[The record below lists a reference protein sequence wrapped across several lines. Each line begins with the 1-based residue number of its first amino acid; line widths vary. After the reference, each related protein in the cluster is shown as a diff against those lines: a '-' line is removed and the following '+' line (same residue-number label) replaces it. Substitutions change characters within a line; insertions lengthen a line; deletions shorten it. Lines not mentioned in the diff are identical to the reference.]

1 MPEKNRHPTR
11 PGRYDPD
18 YISFSIETQPSENL
32 KIDKENR
39 EIDLSISSEIKV
51 KRWWGEM
58 VLGHNPGE
66 CRLERIKTVGSF
78 LFAHGRDPQQGV
90 MPVGPVLDVYLDE
103 KARKYRARLKF
114 DTDERSEL
122 IFQKVQS
129 GSLKGVSVGVQ
140 IYKFLHVEEG
150 EEERGFSGPVDIAT
164 DWEIYEISLEPTPA
178 IPNVGVGL
186 SLSDS
191 AETPSENNQTQE
203 VNDMKMF
210 TVTRDGK
217 EVQVQESELTSEER
231 IQLGLYKPPAQQQ
244 DPPKKE
250 GLSAEEAAKAERERQ
265 KQIREICFKAGIEG
279 EELSKYLDG
288 DYTVEQVQK
297 FALEKLASERTPVSV
312 SYGGMVD
319 ETDKFRAAAIDGL
332 SAKAGVKIEKP
343 APGAN
348 DFRRYTLLQLMQH
361 CYYRQNGK
369 PFFGSP
375 EELFYQITKQGEK
388 HFFDGDTERFS
399 GPYASSSDFPLILA
413 NVANKSM
420 LQAYQEAP
428 TTYQTWVAVGN
439 LRDFKPATGVRMS
452 EAPGLED
459 IGEHGEFRHGQMT
472 ESAVRRQLST
482 KGIKWSLTRV
492 MIIND
497 DLDAFT
503 KMPAAY
509 AAAARRNINTDVYR
523 TLNGNPVMDE
533 DNIQLF
539 DAAHNNLSANP
550 AVVSVQSLD
559 EGLQAMMTQ
568 RGLLGEAT
576 LNIKPRYI
584 LLPPSRATAAM
595 QVIASTIDPGQLIP
609 GIPNPFHNSLVA
621 VVDAEL
627 QNQTIGGSLTAWRL
641 LADQNQAPTI
651 QVDFLNGRDTPIMES
666 QVSFNMLGIEY
677 RMYHDWGVKAI
688 DWRGAYMNPGA

>member
-217 EVQVQESELTSEER
+217 EVQVKESELTSEER
-231 IQLGLYKPPAQQQ
+231 IQLGLDKPPAQKQ
-244 DPPKKE
+244 DPPKQE
-250 GLSAEEAAKAERERQ
+250 GLSAEDAQKAERERQ

-279 EELSKYLDG
+279 AELNKYLDEG
-288 DYTVEQVQK
+288 FTVEEVQK
-297 FALEKLASERTPVSV
+297 LALEKLARERTPVSV
-312 SYGGMVD
+312 SYVAD

-332 SAKAGVKIEKP
+332 SMKVGIRVEKP

-348 DFRRYTLLQLMQH
+348 DFRRYTLVQLMQH
-361 CYYRQNGK
+361 CYYRQHGK

-375 EELFYQITKQGEK
+375 EELFHAIAHPGEV
-388 HFFDGDTERFS
+388 HFFDGGYERFS

-413 NVANKSM
+413 NVANKVM
-420 LQAYQEAP
+420 LQAYNEAP
-428 TTYQTWVAVGN
+428 TTYQIWCAIGT
-439 LRDFKPATGVRMS
+439 LRDFKPATGVRLS

-459 IGEHGEFRHGQMT
+459 LGEHGEFRHGQMT
-472 ESAVRRQLST
+472 ESAVWRQLST
-482 KGIKWSLTRV
+482 KGIKWSLTRK

-503 KMPAAY
+503 RMPAAY

-523 TLNGNPVMDE
+523 ILNGNPVLDE
-533 DNIQLF
+533 DNQPMF
-539 DAAHNNLSANP
+539 SATHNNLSANP
-550 AVVSVQSLD
+550 DVVSVQSLD
-559 EGLQAMMTQ
+559 EGRQAMMTQ
-568 RGLLGEAT
+568 RGLLNQAT
-576 LNIKPRYI
+576 LNISPRY
-584 LLPPSRATAAM
+584 LLVPPSRATGAR

-609 GIPNPFHNSLVA
+609 GIPNPFAGSLT
-621 VVDAEL
+621 VVEDAEL
-627 QNQTIGGSLTAWRL
+627 QNPNIGGSNTRWYLI
-641 LADQNQAPTI
+641 ADQNQAPAV

-688 DWRGAYMNPGA
+688 DFRGAFMNPGQQ